1 MNDLIIKL
9 RLPSEE
15 AANLI
20 ETRFG
25 LVDNPRVIQYRL
37 GTLYQEDGV
46 TPSEGYHMDYLLTGI
61 SDIPISWRPY
71 QVSPNFPKHALG
83 GREQDAVAAGEL
95 APTSVA
101 DLSTA
106 NVDLLVPTDEEAA
119 EFSGNGR
126 TTDLVDAANRLALR
140 LQIIQKRLAL
150 ESAKEARD
158 SDNAAIDTAQAIID
172 NPASTNVEKQ
182 AARNAK
188 ADAQAI
194 IDDSNVRIGLAND
207 AIKTAQ
213 EDKLVQLATID
224 ALREEINTL
233 KSQRYIKESQW
244 TILTQSLQE
253 ELQQQST
260 KL

>member
-158 SDNAAIDTAQAIID
+158 SDNAAI
-172 NPASTNVEKQ
+172 
-182 AARNAK
+182 ARNAK